1 MKSIAFKVQSIVIGL
16 ILFPLLFSV
25 GNTAT
30 LSVSTMKEFQTSLNV
45 AKPGDTILLQDG
57 TYIIQPTSWAIQIT
71 TNNLTIRGKSGNRK
85 HVIIEGMGMNAQ
97 PHHGFFVQ
105 ANDTTIAD
113 LTIENVR
120 NHCVQTAPG
129 VDRLHIKNCI
139 LRNAGEQIVKVAT
152 DQGKDPA
159 EGGIIEGCLF
169 EYSAGIGPQYYIG
182 GIDVHNGKD
191 WIVRDNVFK
200 FIRSPGPQV
209 AEYAIHFWNNS
220 ANTLVERN
228 RIITCDRGIG
238 FGMGD
243 RGNRGGI
250 IRDNIIYHDGSPGVN
265 DVGISLES
273 SPDTRILNNEI
284 FLKHNFPNAIEYRF
298 PATQN
303 VLIANNK
310 TNKPI
315 QMRDGAQAVLRDNTL
330 STNQGWFA
338 KRLKELK

>member
-1 MKSIAFKVQSIVIGL
+1 MKILPFKAQSIALCLVF
-16 ILFPLLFSV
+16 LLCSV

-30 LSVSTMKEFQTSLNV
+30 LSVSTISKLN
-45 AKPGDTILLQDG
+45 AALHTATPGDTILLQDG
-57 TYIIQPTSWAIQIT
+57 TYRIPPTIWAIQIT
-71 TNNLTIRGKSGNRK
+71 TEKLTIRGKSGNRE
-85 HVIIEGMGMNAQ
+85 HVIIEGMGMNTQ

-139 LRNAGEQIVKVAT
+139 LRNAGEQIVKIAT
-152 DQGKDPA
+152 AQGKDPA
-159 EGGIIEGCLF
+159 KDGLIEGCLF
-169 EYSAGIGPQYYIG
+169 EYSAGIGPRTYIG

-200 FIRSPGPQV
+200 FIRSPGPQI

-220 ANTLVERN
+220 VNTLVERN

-250 IRDNIIYHDGSPGVN
+250 IRDNIIYHDGSPGFN

-273 SPDTRILNNEI
+273 SPGTKILNNEV

-298 PATQN
+298 PSTQTI
-303 VLIANNK
+303 LIANNK

-315 QMRDGAQAVLRDNTL
+315 QMRDGAEAVLRDNTI
-330 STNQGWFA
+330 STNPNWSV